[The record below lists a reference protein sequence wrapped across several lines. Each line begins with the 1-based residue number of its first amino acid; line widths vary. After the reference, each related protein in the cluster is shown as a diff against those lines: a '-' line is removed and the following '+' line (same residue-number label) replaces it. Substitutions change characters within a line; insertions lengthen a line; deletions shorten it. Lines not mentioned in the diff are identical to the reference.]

1 MKIMTISYST
11 KSLDHL
17 GLVSGMCK
25 DIGIA
30 KFIDD
35 AHPEQS
41 KDKHVSYGQLVEAMI
56 LNGLG
61 FVGRTLYMYPE
72 YFADRPVER
81 LLGKGVKAEHINDDA
96 LGRCLDQLYETG
108 VSDLFQGLSART
120 ISHLKLPCEGLN
132 LDSTSI
138 HVDGEYKDED
148 GNTAIQLVRGYSRD
162 HRPELNQVV
171 LNLITE
177 NQAGIPVYMQ
187 AASGN
192 INDNEG
198 FKNIIKQ
205 HVKSLKAAYHN
216 RYFIGDAALYTI
228 GSVQSFDEQNE
239 LFISRVPQKL
249 NLVKDAI
256 SEQHNYLFTELG
268 NGYSATW
275 IDSNYGGV
283 KQRWLLV
290 FSEQAKKREQ
300 YTLDKRMLKDSNAAL
315 KSLKKLSK
323 ERFACHADA
332 MKMLGIWMK
341 SQASMVLSE
350 IEVIE
355 HPVYHKSGRP
365 KSGQEPDDYEYQVIG
380 LLASKL
386 NYREQKLSE
395 KGLFML
401 ATNDCSDTLTMSK
414 MLELYKSQQSVE
426 KGFRF
431 LKSPDFLTSSLYLKK
446 PERIEAL
453 LMIMTCCLMVYAAL
467 EHKIREELKAKDAYF
482 PNLKYKPCQNPTAR
496 WVFFCFQGIDILTIS
511 ENRQFVL
518 NIEERNRI
526 IIDCMGPTYLQIYS

>member
-1 MKIMTISYST
+1 MTISYST

-96 LGRCLDQLYETG
+96 LGCCLDQLYETG

-239 LFISRVPQKL
+239 LFISRAPQKL

-526 IIDCMGPTYLQIYS
+526 IIDCMGPTYLQIFS

>member
-41 KDKHVSYGQLVEAMI
+41 QDKHVSYGQLVEAMI

-61 FVGRTLYMYPE
+61 FVGRTLHMYPE

-81 LLGKGVKAEHINDDA
+81 LIGKGVKAEHINDDA

-108 VSDLFQGLSART
+108 VSELFQGLSART

-138 HVDGEYKDED
+138 HVDGEYKDEN

-171 LNLITE
+171 LNLITK
-177 NQAGIPVYMQ
+177 NKAGIPVYMQ

-198 FKNIIKQ
+198 FKNIVKQ
-205 HVKSLKAAYHN
+205 HIKSLKAAHEN
-216 RYFIGDAALYTI
+216 RYFIADAALYTAETI
-228 GSVQSFDEQNE
+228 QSLDKQNQ
-239 LFISRVPQKL
+239 LFISRAPQKL
-249 NLVKDAI
+249 TLVKTAI
-256 SEQHNYLFTELG
+256 SEQNNYHFTELE

-275 IDSNYGGV
+275 IDSNYGDI

-300 YTLDKRMLKDSNAAL
+300 HTLDKRMLKDSSAAL
-315 KSLKKLSK
+315 KSLEKLSK
-323 ERFACHADA
+323 QRFSCHADA

-341 SQASMVLSE
+341 SQASMSLSE
-350 IEVIE
+350 IDVIE
-355 HPVYHKSGRP
+355 HPVFTKSGRP
-365 KSGQEPDDYEYQVIG
+365 KTGQKPDGYEYQVTGI
-380 LLASKL
+380 LASTL
-386 NYREQKLSE
+386 SFRRRKLSE

-414 MLELYKSQQSVE
+414 ILELY
-426 KGFRF
+426 
-431 LKSPDFLTSSLYLKK
+431 L
-446 PERIEAL
+446 
-453 LMIMTCCLMVYAAL
+453 
-467 EHKIREELKAKDAYF
+467 
-482 PNLKYKPCQNPTAR
+482 
-496 WVFFCFQGIDILTIS
+496 
-511 ENRQFVL
+511 
-518 NIEERNRI
+518 
-526 IIDCMGPTYLQIYS
+526 

>member
-1 MKIMTISYST
+1 MTISYST

-239 LFISRVPQKL
+239 LFISRAPQKL

>member
-239 LFISRVPQKL
+239 LFISRAPQKL

-431 LKSPDFLTSSLYLKK
+431 LKSP
-446 PERIEAL
+446 
-453 LMIMTCCLMVYAAL
+453 
-467 EHKIREELKAKDAYF
+467 
-482 PNLKYKPCQNPTAR
+482 
-496 WVFFCFQGIDILTIS
+496 
-511 ENRQFVL
+511 
-518 NIEERNRI
+518 
-526 IIDCMGPTYLQIYS
+526 